1 MKKHRDVAI
10 ELTPLLD
17 VILILLFLILSGSQE
32 TNKKVKQEADTKVES
47 MQETVD
53 NLDTQLSEFKTKVDS
68 LSMDNSKLTSMVEGF
83 KGFGEFA
90 KIIDIMIRYPAE
102 REDVSGRQLL
112 IDDNGKWITVEYD
125 KNSLVYGYDTTKS
138 YLKEILEKVKDA
150 PVFIVFSYDDKTKTR
165 DVTEISELIS
175 SLAETS
181 PDIYFKTKNITADKQ

>member
-1 MKKHRDVAI
+1 MKRRRDVAI

-53 NLDTQLSEFKTKVDS
+53 SLDKELTDSKIKINSLSEDNTK
-68 LSMDNSKLTSMVEGF
+68 LSSMVEGF
-83 KGFGEFA
+83 KGFAEFA
-90 KIIDIMIRYPAE
+90 KIIDIMIRYPE
-102 REDVSGRQLL
+102 DREDVSGRQLL

-138 YLKEILEKVKDA
+138 YLNELLEAAGDG

-165 DVTEISELIS
+165 DVTEISELIQTVAS
-175 SLAETS
+175 KS
-181 PDIYFKTKNITADKQ
+181 PEIYFKVQNITADKQ